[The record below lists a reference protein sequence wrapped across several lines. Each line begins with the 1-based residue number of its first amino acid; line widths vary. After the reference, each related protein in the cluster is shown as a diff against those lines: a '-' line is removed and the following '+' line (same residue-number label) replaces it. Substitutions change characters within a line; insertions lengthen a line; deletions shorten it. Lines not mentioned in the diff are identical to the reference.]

1 MQDTSDVPLSPA
13 MQSCCAAGIQ
23 NFQADFT
30 SFAQQVPAFG
40 GQFRNLNL
48 LLTGMNMV
56 SDLMSR
62 ARSIREDFVALKRAP
77 NTQAASA
84 ALSAKDHIPD
94 PIMRLA
100 MTVLRPPRK

>member
-1 MQDTSDVPLSPA
+1 

-23 NFQADFT
+23 NFQADFS

-48 LLTGMNMV
+48 LVTGMNML

-62 ARSIREDFVALKRAP
+62 ARGIREDFVALKRAP
-77 NTQAASA
+77 NTQAANAALQDLSLRLDSA
-84 ALSAKDHIPD
+84 AQTVTNGSAGE
-94 PIMRLA
+94 A
-100 MTVLRPPRK
+100 APPNPNGSFQQN